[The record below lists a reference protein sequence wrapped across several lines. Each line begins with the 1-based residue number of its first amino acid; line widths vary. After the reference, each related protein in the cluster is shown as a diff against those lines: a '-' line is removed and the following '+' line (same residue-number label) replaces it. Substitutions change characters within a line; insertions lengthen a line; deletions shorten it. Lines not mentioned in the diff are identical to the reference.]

1 MLLFLAKSIP
11 TGTQCEIFSVKERCS
26 DVSEPD
32 TGCGQGYYFSLSFLG
47 VTNRNNGPK
56 LLFPSEHFQL
66 KQSWCSDQA
75 KAHYGDI
82 LLRPFEEYSL
92 SADISFSGSCL

>member
-1 MLLFLAKSIP
+1 MF
-11 TGTQCEIFSVKERCS
+11 GCFSELDS
-26 DVSEPD
+26 
-32 TGCGQGYYFSLSFLG
+32 GCGCGLCFSLSFLG
-47 VTNRNNGPK
+47 VKNRNNTPK

-82 LLRPFEEYSL
+82 HLGPF
-92 SADISFSGSCL
+92 